1 MALGNIESNIT
12 SIRRFGKAKDTYY
25 SFLSTCSF
33 GPHADGCPLTKS
45 CGNKYVWPESEIG
58 TVNASYSCI
67 QRHCGG
73 TYSTGGLWEPVVFTC
88 ATDYLSCA
96 IGELEGL
103 LTAAVN
109 STEVSTHK
117 DR

>member
-1 MALGNIESNIT
+1 MLLI
-12 SIRRFGKAKDTYY
+12 FV
-25 SFLSTCSF
+25 SF

-45 CGNKYVWPESEIG
+45 CDNKYVWPESEIG

-109 STEVSTHK
+109 STEVSTRK